1 MTYLP
6 PQESAQFARFTAENR
21 LYDLATPLGTD
32 TLIVERLIGREA
44 LSTLTAWHIDCLST
58 GLHLPPSVC
67 SASQSSCH
75 WLAMPSQAQT
85 FEACQAQW
93 IGGSASSL
101 FGIE

>member
-6 PQESAQFARFTAENR
+6 PQESAQFALFTAENR
-21 LYDLATPLGTD
+21 LYDLATSLGTD
-32 TLIVERLIGREA
+32 TLIVERFIGREA
-44 LSTLTAWHIDCLST
+44 LSTLTAWHIDCFST

-67 SASQSSCH
+67 SASQPSCH
-75 WLAMPSQAQT
+75 WLPSQVQT

-93 IGGSASSL
+93 TGGSASSL